1 MTMKPS
7 ELQTGIKYLRD
18 FLKLASKKM
27 PDKNNRGFADGM
39 VYLNQ
44 TLDGLV
50 SVLNYTDNPRLEY
63 MLGLERKADKLDADI
78 RKKLAL
84 NPAKRDSTG
93 KVVPTA
99 LTDSEQEHMIFSML
113 AGMRAENR
121 EKFGGAFIEKN
132 WTKMSKKERNKGV

>member
-1 MTMKPS
+1 MKPN
-7 ELQTGIKYLRD
+7 ELNRGIKYLRD

-121 EKFGGAFIEKN
+121 EKFGGAFTQKH
-132 WTKMSKKERNKGV
+132 WTKMSKKERNNETE